1 MSSTTGFR
9 SRERPHSPPTDA
21 EARRAMERR
30 RAPDAANPLMTA
42 PMRKA
47 NYPTAKP
54 TGWDTRS
61 AWRAPGGPAR
71 IAGEMLRTEARAE
84 AAGGPAR
91 LFADFTW
98 TTRDSS
104 SRARRGGRQGR
115 TGPWRRQLDMFADR
129 VSARTTC
136 QPAAPVVRGDGLC
149 AAPRPAPHRPSPRP
163 ASPPPRRKAA
173 PLNPSL
179 QQHRN
184 SPAPNRR
191 HAATPL
197 PAPTTHD
204 KQCSH
209 ASPPRR
215 PW

>member
-21 EARRAMERR
+21 ETCRAMERR
-30 RAPDAANPLMTA
+30 RAQDAANPFMTA

-54 TGWDTRS
+54 TGWDTCS
-61 AWRAPGGPAR
+61 AWRAPGGSRRASPERCSAPRRGPRLRAAR
-71 IAGEMLRTEARAE
+71 RACSPTSRGRRATVRAGRAE
-84 AAGGPAR
+84 AVAKAERAHGDASSTCSPTASRPGPRANR
-91 LFADFTW
+91 LRLWFAAMACAPLHAQRRIGPRPDPH
-98 TTRDSS
+98 R
-104 SRARRGGRQGR
+104 RRRGAKRLLS
-115 TGPWRRQLDMFADR
+115 TLPFNN
-129 VSARTTC
+129 TET
-136 QPAAPVVRGDGLC
+136 
-149 AAPRPAPHRPSPRP
+149 APR
-163 ASPPPRRKAA
+163 
-173 PLNPSL
+173 
-179 QQHRN
+179 QI
-184 SPAPNRR
+184 
-191 HAATPL
+191 AATPL